1 MESRYGFRPEKEML
15 RLTNGIVAAMYYFV
29 NAFTHPGDSIIINTP
44 VYYPFAGGIR
54 DCGRKVVS
62 CDMNYNHGHFS
73 IDYDKFEKDI
83 VENDVKMY
91 FLCSP
96 HNPCGRVWTEDE
108 LDHVL
113 CICQKHDVIV
123 FSDEIHQDFTYGNH
137 KQICAAAVSGGKYA
151 NNLILAFASS
161 KTFNIAALVHANII
175 IPGESLRAR
184 YDAYAAQNV
193 QADWN
198 IMGIT
203 AAEAGYVNGSAYL
216 ETLKDVI
223 SGNYDYLKKELA
235 EKAPGIIVCDMEGTY
250 LPMLDL
256 RNIIDVEHPTR
267 EPVSLNGKAPVNR
280 DVYDFVQVKCR
291 LAVDYGEWFGEKY
304 SGFFRLNLATT
315 PETVKAV
322 VDNIIIAYR
331 EIMNQ

>member
-1 MESRYGFRPEKEML
+1 
-15 RLTNGIVAAMYYFV
+15 
-29 NAFTHPGDSIIINTP
+29 
-44 VYYPFAGGIR
+44 
-54 DCGRKVVS
+54 
-62 CDMNYNHGHFS
+62 MNYNHGHFS

-235 EKAPGIIVCDMEGTY
+235 LFP
-250 LPMLDL
+250 
-256 RNIIDVEHPTR
+256 
-267 EPVSLNGKAPVNR
+267 PVLSLNNHS
-280 DVYDFVQVKCR
+280 CR
-291 LAVDYGEWFGEKY
+291 
-304 SGFFRLNLATT
+304 
-315 PETVKAV
+315 
-322 VDNIIIAYR
+322 
-331 EIMNQ
+331 